1 MIIKKISRTESKKL
15 LLFFAGWGMDA
26 NPFSMYRPRGYDL
39 MVVYDYSTLDFD
51 ENQLSGYNE
60 IKVITWSM
68 GVWAAAQFLQK
79 NNYPITTSIAI
90 NGTHFPVNDEKGIS
104 THIYHATLENLSDT
118 SLLKFQRRMCG
129 TADVLSRFL
138 HKKPKRDI
146 EDLRKELKAIGQLSA
161 CLPPSSFSWDKVYIS
176 SHDLIFPVQHQQ
188 KAWQNNGFTIIDAPH
203 YPEKLFEELL
213 E

>member
-1 MIIKKISRTESKKL
+1 
-15 LLFFAGWGMDA
+15 
-26 NPFSMYRPRGYDL
+26 
-39 MVVYDYSTLDFD
+39 
-51 ENQLSGYNE
+51 
-60 IKVITWSM
+60 
-68 GVWAAAQFLQK
+68 
-79 NNYPITTSIAI
+79 
-90 NGTHFPVNDEKGIS
+90 
-104 THIYHATLENLSDT
+104 
-118 SLLKFQRRMCG
+118 MCG

-146 EDLRKELKAIGQLSA
+146 DDLRKELKAIGQLSA
-161 CLPPSSFSWDKVYIS
+161 CLSPSSFSWDKVYIS